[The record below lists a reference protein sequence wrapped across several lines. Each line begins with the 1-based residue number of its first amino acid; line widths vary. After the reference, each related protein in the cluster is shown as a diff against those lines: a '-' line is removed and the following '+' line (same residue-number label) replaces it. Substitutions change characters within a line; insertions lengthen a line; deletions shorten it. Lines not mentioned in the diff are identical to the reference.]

1 MGGRG
6 GAAQPPA
13 PALPARGSR
22 DAVITELRFVPQE
35 RGGGK
40 KLAVKMGSSEC

>member
-35 RGGGK
+35 SGGK